1 MPPSLRGGYAETA
14 GEGIPCRCICGY
26 RGIPPPKT
34 PRSMQPHGTGRC
46 IMDQARRCC
55 SSQTIRVGF
64 SARMRLARTVKTKTV
79 SSVKTTNQT
88 AR

>member
-1 MPPSLRGGYAETA
+1 
-14 GEGIPCRCICGY
+14 
-26 RGIPPPKT
+26 
-34 PRSMQPHGTGRC
+34 MQQPQNNIG
-46 IMDQARRCC
+46 DQARRCC